1 MSSVSVRLWLHTWLC
16 IVRGGGRG
24 LGASGP
30 AAWLCSARGLQEKAG
45 ARHMAWCLTV
55 INLTVMDVRAG
66 VLASVKVNP
75 ALWQGPAG
83 EGLGGRRG

>member
-1 MSSVSVRLWLHTWLC
+1 MFQSGSGCTRGSALC
-16 IVRGGGRG
+16 VEVDV
-24 LGASGP
+24 
-30 AAWLCSARGLQEKAG
+30 AWVPQGQQPGCALPVACRRKQV
-45 ARHMAWCLTV
+45 ARHMARCLTV

>member
-1 MSSVSVRLWLHTWLC
+1 MFQSGSGCTRGSALC
-16 IVRGGGRG
+16 VEVDV
-24 LGASGP
+24 
-30 AAWLCSARGLQEKAG
+30 AWMPQGQQPGCALPVACRRKQVAC
-45 ARHMAWCLTV
+45 HMAWCLTV

-83 EGLGGRRG
+83 EGLDRRRG

>member
-1 MSSVSVRLWLHTWLC
+1 
-16 IVRGGGRG
+16 
-24 LGASGP
+24 
-30 AAWLCSARGLQEKAG
+30 
-45 ARHMAWCLTV
+45 MAWCLTV

-83 EGLGGRRG
+83 EGLGGRQG

>member
-1 MSSVSVRLWLHTWLC
+1 
-16 IVRGGGRG
+16 
-24 LGASGP
+24 
-30 AAWLCSARGLQEKAG
+30 
-45 ARHMAWCLTV
+45 MAWCLTV